1 MSGIQRDL
9 KAVLDS
15 KIGKGKVLL
24 LIGPRQVGK
33 TTLLKNILESV
44 STEKK
49 VQFWN
54 CDESDV
60 RQFLSE
66 ANSAKLKSFVGNSD
80 FIVIDEAQRVKD
92 IGLTIK
98 LLHDSFPN
106 VQLAVTGSSSIDLG
120 FNTNPKNGRV
130 KALSKACLDRTYLSN
145 SINEPLTGR
154 KFEYNLFPFST
165 NELVNHT
172 SMLEEMRLLKNRLV
186 YGFYPDV
193 VNNPGEE
200 KEILTNIVNSYLYKD
215 VFEFQDIRKSSAIE
229 KLVQALALQVG
240 SEVSFN
246 ELGNLLGID
255 TVTVQRYVDLL
266 EKAYVIF
273 HIRSYSRNV
282 RNELKKSIKIYF
294 YDNGVRNSVISNFS
308 PVDLRSDIGALWENF
323 LISERIK
330 NNAYHNKNA
339 KYYFWR
345 TTQKQE
351 IDFIEEVDQNLF
363 AYEFK
368 YNPKKANSKCPLTF
382 SNNYP
387 NVPFDVITSEN
398 YMDFVVNRE

>member
-1 MSGIQRDL
+1 MNGIERDL

-33 TTLLKNILESV
+33 TTLLKNILTSI
-44 STEKK
+44 SSEKK

-106 VQLAVTGSSSIDLG
+106 VQLAVTGSSS
-120 FNTNPKNGRV
+120 
-130 KALSKACLDRTYLSN
+130 LDLSN

-215 VFEFQDIRKSSAIE
+215 VFEFQDIRKSSVIE

-266 EKAYVIF
+266 EKSYVIF
-273 HIRSYSRNV
+273 HIRSFSRNV

-308 PVDLRSDIGALWENF
+308 PVELRSDIGALWENF

-330 NNAYHNKNA
+330 NNAYHNKHA

-368 YNPKKANSKCPLTF
+368 YNPKKVNSKCPVTF

-387 NVPFDVITSEN
+387 NVPFEVITSEN
-398 YMDFVVNRE
+398 YMDFVVHEE

>member
-33 TTLLKNILESV
+33 TTLLKNMIESV

-106 VQLAVTGSSSIDLG
+106 VQLAVTGSSS
-120 FNTNPKNGRV
+120 
-130 KALSKACLDRTYLSN
+130 LDLSN

-154 KFEYNLFPFST
+154 KFEYNLFPFSI

-172 SMLEEMRLLKNRLV
+172 SMLEEMRQLQNRLV

-215 VFEFQDIRKSSAIE
+215 VFEFQDIRKSSVIE

-255 TVTVQRYVDLL
+255 TATVQRYVDLL

-273 HIRSYSRNV
+273 HIRSFSRNV

-308 PVDLRSDIGALWENF
+308 PIELRSDIGALWENF

-330 NNAYHNKNA
+330 NNAYHNKHA

-345 TTQKQE
+345 TTQKQK
-351 IDFIEEVDQNLF
+351 IDFIEEAEQNLF

-368 YNPKKANSKCPLTF
+368 YNPKKVNSKCPVTF

-398 YMDFVVNRE
+398 YMDFVVNKE

>member
-1 MSGIQRDL
+1 MIIFIKYYNIYVMNGIERDL

-33 TTLLKNILESV
+33 TTLLKNILTSI
-44 STEKK
+44 SSEKK

-106 VQLAVTGSSSIDLG
+106 VQLAVTGSSS
-120 FNTNPKNGRV
+120 
-130 KALSKACLDRTYLSN
+130 LDLSN

-215 VFEFQDIRKSSAIE
+215 VFEFQDIRKSSVIE

-266 EKAYVIF
+266 EKSYVIF
-273 HIRSYSRNV
+273 HIRSFSRNV

-308 PVDLRSDIGALWENF
+308 PVELRSDIGALWENF

-330 NNAYHNKNA
+330 NNAYHNKHA

-363 AYEFK
+363 AYEIK
-368 YNPKKANSKCPLTF
+368 YNPKKVNSKCPVTF

-398 YMDFVVNRE
+398 YMDFVVHEE

>member
-1 MSGIQRDL
+1 MIIFIKYYNIFAMNGIERDL

-33 TTLLKNILESV
+33 TTLLKNILTSI
-44 STEKK
+44 SSEKK

-98 LLHDSFPN
+98 LLHDSFQN
-106 VQLAVTGSSSIDLG
+106 VQLAVTGSSS
-120 FNTNPKNGRV
+120 
-130 KALSKACLDRTYLSN
+130 LDLSN

-172 SMLEEMRLLKNRLV
+172 SILEEMRLLKNRLV

-215 VFEFQDIRKSSAIE
+215 LFEFQDIRKSSVIE

-273 HIRSYSRNV
+273 HIRSFSRNV

-308 PVDLRSDIGALWENF
+308 PVELRSDIGALWENF

-330 NNAYHNKNA
+330 NNAYHNKHA

-368 YNPKKANSKCPLTF
+368 YNPKKVNSKCPVTF

-398 YMDFVVNRE
+398 YMDFVVHKE

>member
-1 MSGIQRDL
+1 MSEIQRDL

-33 TTLLKNILESV
+33 TTLLKNILTSV
-44 STEKK
+44 SSEKK

-106 VQLAVTGSSSIDLG
+106 VQLAVTGSSS
-120 FNTNPKNGRV
+120 
-130 KALSKACLDRTYLSN
+130 LDLSN

-215 VFEFQDIRKSSAIE
+215 VFEFQDIRKSSVIE

-273 HIRSYSRNV
+273 HIRSFSRNV

-308 PVDLRSDIGALWENF
+308 PVELRSDIGALWENF

-330 NNAYHNKNA
+330 NNAYHNKHA

-351 IDFIEEVDQNLF
+351 IDFIEEVDLNLF

-398 YMDFVVNRE
+398 YMDFVVNKE

>member
-1 MSGIQRDL
+1 MNGIQRDL
-9 KAVLDS
+9 KTVLDS

-33 TTLLKNILESV
+33 TTLLKNMLESV

-66 ANSAKLKSFVGNSD
+66 ANSAKLKSFIGNSD

-106 VQLAVTGSSSIDLG
+106 VQLAVTGSSS
-120 FNTNPKNGRV
+120 
-130 KALSKACLDRTYLSN
+130 LDLSN

-154 KFEYNLFPFST
+154 KFEYNLFPFSI

-172 SMLEEMRLLKNRLV
+172 SMLEEMRQLQNRLV

-215 VFEFQDIRKSSAIE
+215 VFEFQDIRKSSVIE

-255 TVTVQRYVDLL
+255 TATVQRYVDLL

-273 HIRSYSRNV
+273 HIRSFSRNV

-308 PVDLRSDIGALWENF
+308 PIELRSDIGALWENF

-330 NNAYHNKNA
+330 NNAYHNKHA

-351 IDFIEEVDQNLF
+351 IDFIEEAEQNLF

-368 YNPKKANSKCPLTF
+368 YNPKKVNSKCPVTF

-398 YMDFVVNRE
+398 YMDFVVNKE

>member
-1 MSGIQRDL
+1 MNEIERDL
-9 KAVLDS
+9 KVVLDS

-33 TTLLKNILESV
+33 TTLLKNILTSI
-44 STEKK
+44 SSEKK

-106 VQLAVTGSSSIDLG
+106 VQLAVTGSSS
-120 FNTNPKNGRV
+120 
-130 KALSKACLDRTYLSN
+130 LDLSN

-215 VFEFQDIRKSSAIE
+215 VFEFQDIRKSSVIE

-273 HIRSYSRNV
+273 HIRSFSRNV

-308 PVDLRSDIGALWENF
+308 PVELRSDIGALWENF
-323 LISERIK
+323 LISEKIK
-330 NNAYHNKNA
+330 NNAYHNKHA

-363 AYEFK
+363 AYEIK
-368 YNPKKANSKCPLTF
+368 YNPKKVNSKCPVTF

-398 YMDFVVNRE
+398 YMDFVVHEE

>member
-1 MSGIQRDL
+1 MNGIERDL
-9 KAVLDS
+9 KAVLES

-33 TTLLKNILESV
+33 TTLLKNILTSI
-44 STEKK
+44 SSKKK

-98 LLHDSFPN
+98 ILHDSFPN
-106 VQLAVTGSSSIDLG
+106 VQLAVTGSSS
-120 FNTNPKNGRV
+120 
-130 KALSKACLDRTYLSN
+130 LDLSN

-215 VFEFQDIRKSSAIE
+215 VFEFQDIRKSSVIE
-229 KLVQALALQVG
+229 KLVQVLALQVG

-255 TVTVQRYVDLL
+255 TVTVQRYVFLL

-273 HIRSYSRNV
+273 HIRSFSRNV

-351 IDFIEEVDQNLF
+351 INFIEEVDQNLF

-368 YNPKKANSKCPLTF
+368 YNPKKVNSKCPVTF

-387 NVPFDVITSEN
+387 NVPFDVITSES
-398 YMDFVVNRE
+398 YMDFVVHKE

>member
-33 TTLLKNILESV
+33 TTLLKNMIESV

-106 VQLAVTGSSSIDLG
+106 VQLAVTGSSS
-120 FNTNPKNGRV
+120 
-130 KALSKACLDRTYLSN
+130 LDLSN

-154 KFEYNLFPFST
+154 KFEYNLFPFSI

-172 SMLEEMRLLKNRLV
+172 SMLEEMRQLQNRLV

-215 VFEFQDIRKSSAIE
+215 VFEFQDIRKSSVIE

-273 HIRSYSRNV
+273 HIRSFSRNV

-308 PVDLRSDIGALWENF
+308 PIELRSDIGALWENF

-330 NNAYHNKNA
+330 NNAYHNKHA

-351 IDFIEEVDQNLF
+351 IDFIEEAEQNLF

-368 YNPKKANSKCPLTF
+368 YNPKKVNSKCPVTF

-398 YMDFVVNRE
+398 YMDFVVEK

>member
-1 MSGIQRDL
+1 MNEIERDL
-9 KAVLDS
+9 KVVLDS

-33 TTLLKNILESV
+33 TTLLKNILTSI
-44 STEKK
+44 SSEKK

-54 CDESDV
+54 CDESDA

-106 VQLAVTGSSSIDLG
+106 VQLAVTGSSS
-120 FNTNPKNGRV
+120 
-130 KALSKACLDRTYLSN
+130 LDLSN

-215 VFEFQDIRKSSAIE
+215 VFEFQDIRKSSVIE

-266 EKAYVIF
+266 EKSYVIF
-273 HIRSYSRNV
+273 HIRSFSRNV

-308 PVDLRSDIGALWENF
+308 PVELRSDIGALWENF

-330 NNAYHNKNA
+330 NNTYHNKHA

-368 YNPKKANSKCPLTF
+368 YNPKKVNSKCPVTF

-398 YMDFVVNRE
+398 YMDFVLHKE

>member
-1 MSGIQRDL
+1 MHGIERDL

-33 TTLLKNILESV
+33 TTLLKNILTSI
-44 STEKK
+44 SSEKK

-106 VQLAVTGSSSIDLG
+106 VQLAVTGSSS
-120 FNTNPKNGRV
+120 
-130 KALSKACLDRTYLSN
+130 LDLSN

-215 VFEFQDIRKSSAIE
+215 VFEFQDIRKSSVIE

-273 HIRSYSRNV
+273 HIRSFSRNV

-308 PVDLRSDIGALWENF
+308 PVELRSDIGALWENF
-323 LISERIK
+323 LISEKIK
-330 NNAYHNKNA
+330 NNAYHNKHA

-368 YNPKKANSKCPLTF
+368 YNPKKVNSKCPVTF

-387 NVPFDVITSEN
+387 NVPFEVITSEN
-398 YMDFVVNRE
+398 YMDFVVHEE

>member
-1 MSGIQRDL
+1 MRNISRDL
-9 KAVLDS
+9 KLILDS

-33 TTLLKNILESV
+33 TTLFKQMIKSLAP
-44 STEKK
+44 EKK

-60 RQFLSE
+60 RQFLSDG
-66 ANSAKLKSFVGNSD
+66 NLAKLKSFIGNSD
-80 FIVIDEAQRVKD
+80 FIIIDEAQRVKD

-98 LLHDSFPN
+98 LIHDNFTN
-106 VQLAVTGSSSIDLG
+106 VQLAVTGSSS
-120 FNTNPKNGRV
+120 
-130 KALSKACLDRTYLSN
+130 LDLSN
-145 SINEPLTGR
+145 TINEPLTGR

-165 NELVNHT
+165 NELVLNST
-172 SMLEEMRLLKNRLV
+172 MLEEAKQLQNRLI

-215 VFEFQDIRKSSAIE
+215 IFEFKEIRKSFVIE

-255 TVTVQRYVDLL
+255 TMTVQRYVDLL

-273 HIRSYSRNV
+273 HLRSYSKNV

-294 YDNGVRNSVISNFS
+294 YDNGVRNAVISNFS
-308 PVDLRSDIGALWENF
+308 PPDLRSDIGNLWENF

-330 NNAYHNKNA
+330 NNAYHNINA

-351 IDFIEEVDQNLF
+351 IDFIEETDGRFF

-368 YNPKKANSKCPLTF
+368 YNPKKTHIKCPLTF

-387 NVPFDVITSEN
+387 EIPFSVITKEN
-398 YMDFVVNRE
+398 YLDFITE

>member
-1 MSGIQRDL
+1 MNGIERDL

-33 TTLLKNILESV
+33 TTLLKNILTSI
-44 STEKK
+44 SSEKK

-106 VQLAVTGSSSIDLG
+106 VQLAVTGSSS
-120 FNTNPKNGRV
+120 
-130 KALSKACLDRTYLSN
+130 LDLSN

-215 VFEFQDIRKSSAIE
+215 LFEFQDIRKSSVIE

-273 HIRSYSRNV
+273 HIRSFSRNV

-308 PVDLRSDIGALWENF
+308 PVELRSDIGALWENF
-323 LISERIK
+323 LISEKIK
-330 NNAYHNKNA
+330 NNAYHNKHA

-368 YNPKKANSKCPLTF
+368 YNPKKVNSKCPVTF

-387 NVPFDVITSEN
+387 NVPFEVITSEN
-398 YMDFVVNRE
+398 YMDFVVHEE

>member
-1 MSGIQRDL
+1 MNGIERDL

-33 TTLLKNILESV
+33 TTLLKNILTSI
-44 STEKK
+44 SSEKK

-106 VQLAVTGSSSIDLG
+106 VQLAVTGSSS
-120 FNTNPKNGRV
+120 
-130 KALSKACLDRTYLSN
+130 LDLSN

-215 VFEFQDIRKSSAIE
+215 VFEFQDIRKSSVIG

-273 HIRSYSRNV
+273 HIRSFSRNV

-308 PVDLRSDIGALWENF
+308 PVELRSDIGALWENY
-323 LISERIK
+323 LISDRIK
-330 NNAYHNKNA
+330 NNAYHNKHA

-368 YNPKKANSKCPLTF
+368 YNPKKVNSKCPVTF

-398 YMDFVVNRE
+398 YMDFVVHEE

>member
-1 MSGIQRDL
+1 MIIFIKYYNIYAMNEIERDL
-9 KAVLDS
+9 KVVLDS

-33 TTLLKNILESV
+33 TTLLKNILTSI
-44 STEKK
+44 SSEKK

-106 VQLAVTGSSSIDLG
+106 VQLAVTGSSS
-120 FNTNPKNGRV
+120 
-130 KALSKACLDRTYLSN
+130 LDLSN

-215 VFEFQDIRKSSAIE
+215 VFEFQDIRKSSVIE

-266 EKAYVIF
+266 EKSYVIF
-273 HIRSYSRNV
+273 HIRSFSRNV

-308 PVDLRSDIGALWENF
+308 PVELRSDIGALWENF

-330 NNAYHNKNA
+330 NNAYHNKHA

-363 AYEFK
+363 AYEIK
-368 YNPKKANSKCPLTF
+368 YNPKKVNSKCPVTF

-398 YMDFVVNRE
+398 YMDFVVHEE

>member
-1 MSGIQRDL
+1 MNGIERDL
-9 KAVLDS
+9 KAVLES

-33 TTLLKNILESV
+33 TTLLKNILTSI
-44 STEKK
+44 SSEKK

-98 LLHDSFPN
+98 LLHDSFPS
-106 VQLAVTGSSSIDLG
+106 VQLAVTGSSS
-120 FNTNPKNGRV
+120 
-130 KALSKACLDRTYLSN
+130 LDLSN

-215 VFEFQDIRKSSAIE
+215 VFEFQDIRKSSVIE

-273 HIRSYSRNV
+273 HIRSFSRNV

-308 PVDLRSDIGALWENF
+308 PIELRSDIGALWENF

-330 NNAYHNKNA
+330 NNAYHNKHA

-368 YNPKKANSKCPLTF
+368 YNPKKVNSKCPVTF

-398 YMDFVVNRE
+398 YMDFVVNKE

>member
-1 MSGIQRDL
+1 MNGIERDL

-33 TTLLKNILESV
+33 TTLLKNILTSV
-44 STEKK
+44 SSEKK

-106 VQLAVTGSSSIDLG
+106 VQLAVTGSSS
-120 FNTNPKNGRV
+120 
-130 KALSKACLDRTYLSN
+130 LDLSN

-215 VFEFQDIRKSSAIE
+215 VFEFQDIRKSSVIE
-229 KLVQALALQVG
+229 KLVQALALQIG

-273 HIRSYSRNV
+273 HIRSFSRNV

-308 PVDLRSDIGALWENF
+308 PVELRSDIGALWENF

-330 NNAYHNKNA
+330 NNAYHNKHA

-351 IDFIEEVDQNLF
+351 IDFIEEAEQNLF

-398 YMDFVVNRE
+398 YMDFVVNKE

>member
-1 MSGIQRDL
+1 MNRIERDL

-33 TTLLKNILESV
+33 TTLLKNILTSV
-44 STEKK
+44 SSEKK

-106 VQLAVTGSSSIDLG
+106 VQLAVTGSSS
-120 FNTNPKNGRV
+120 
-130 KALSKACLDRTYLSN
+130 LDLSN

-215 VFEFQDIRKSSAIE
+215 VFEFQDIRKSSVIE

-273 HIRSYSRNV
+273 HIRSFSRNV

-308 PVDLRSDIGALWENF
+308 PVELRSDIGALWENF

-330 NNAYHNKNA
+330 NNAYHNKHA

-351 IDFIEEVDQNLF
+351 IDFIEEAEQNLF

-398 YMDFVVNRE
+398 YMDFVVNKE

>member
-1 MSGIQRDL
+1 MIIFIKYYNIFAMHGIERDL

-33 TTLLKNILESV
+33 TTLLKNILTSI
-44 STEKK
+44 SSEKK

-106 VQLAVTGSSSIDLG
+106 VQLAVTGSSS
-120 FNTNPKNGRV
+120 
-130 KALSKACLDRTYLSN
+130 LDLSN

-215 VFEFQDIRKSSAIE
+215 VFEFQDIRKSSVIE

-273 HIRSYSRNV
+273 HIRSFSRNV

-308 PVDLRSDIGALWENF
+308 PVELRSDIGALWENF

-330 NNAYHNKNA
+330 NNTYHNKHA

-368 YNPKKANSKCPLTF
+368 YNPKKVNSKCPVTF

-387 NVPFDVITSEN
+387 NVPFEVITSEN
-398 YMDFVVNRE
+398 YMDFVVHEE

>member
-1 MSGIQRDL
+1 MIIFIKYYNIFAMNGIERDL

-15 KIGKGKVLL
+15 KMGKGKVLL

-33 TTLLKNILESV
+33 TTLLKNILTSI
-44 STEKK
+44 SSEKK

-106 VQLAVTGSSSIDLG
+106 VQLAVTGSSS
-120 FNTNPKNGRV
+120 
-130 KALSKACLDRTYLSN
+130 LDLSN

-215 VFEFQDIRKSSAIE
+215 VFEFQDIRKSSVIE

-273 HIRSYSRNV
+273 HIRSFSRNV

-308 PVDLRSDIGALWENF
+308 PVELRSDIGALWENF
-323 LISERIK
+323 LISEKIK
-330 NNAYHNKNA
+330 NNAYHNKHA

-368 YNPKKANSKCPLTF
+368 YNPKKVNSKCPVTF

-387 NVPFDVITSEN
+387 NVPFEVITSEN
-398 YMDFVVNRE
+398 YMDFVVHEE

>member
-1 MSGIQRDL
+1 MNGIERDL
-9 KAVLDS
+9 KAVLES

-33 TTLLKNILESV
+33 TTLLKNILTSI
-44 STEKK
+44 SSEKK

-106 VQLAVTGSSSIDLG
+106 VQLAVTGSSS
-120 FNTNPKNGRV
+120 
-130 KALSKACLDRTYLSN
+130 LDLSN

-215 VFEFQDIRKSSAIE
+215 VFEFQDIRKSSVIE

-273 HIRSYSRNV
+273 HIRSFSRNV

-308 PVDLRSDIGALWENF
+308 PVELRSDIGALWENF
-323 LISERIK
+323 LISEKIK
-330 NNAYHNKNA
+330 NNAYHNKHA

-368 YNPKKANSKCPLTF
+368 YNPKKVNSKCPVTF

-398 YMDFVVNRE
+398 YMDFVVHKE

>member
-1 MSGIQRDL
+1 MLIIFIKYYNIYTMSEIQRDL

-33 TTLLKNILESV
+33 TTLLKNILTSV
-44 STEKK
+44 SSEKK

-106 VQLAVTGSSSIDLG
+106 VQLAVTGSSS
-120 FNTNPKNGRV
+120 
-130 KALSKACLDRTYLSN
+130 LDLSN

-215 VFEFQDIRKSSAIE
+215 VFEFQDIRKSSVIE

-273 HIRSYSRNV
+273 HIRSFSRNV

-308 PVDLRSDIGALWENF
+308 PIELRSDIGALWENF

-330 NNAYHNKNA
+330 NNAYHNKHA

-398 YMDFVVNRE
+398 YMDFVVNKE

>member
-9 KAVLDS
+9 QAVLES
-15 KIGKGKVLL
+15 KLGKGKVLL

-33 TTLLKNILESV
+33 TTLLQSMVHKLSPD
-44 STEKK
+44 KK
-49 VQFWN
+49 TQFWN

-66 ANSAKLKSFVGNSD
+66 ANSAKLKTLVGNAD
-80 FIVIDEAQRVKD
+80 FIVIDEVQRVKD
-92 IGLTIK
+92 IGLTLK
-98 LLHDSFPN
+98 LLHDSFPKI
-106 VQLAVTGSSSIDLG
+106 QLAVTGSSS
-120 FNTNPKNGRV
+120 
-130 KALSKACLDRTYLSN
+130 LDLSN
-145 SINEPLTGR
+145 SVNEPLTGR
-154 KFEYNLFPFST
+154 KFEYNLFSFST
-165 NELVNHT
+165 NELVQHT
-172 SMLEEMRLLKNRLV
+172 SLLEENRQLQNRLL

-193 VNNPGEE
+193 VNNPGDE

-215 VFEFQDIRKSSAIE
+215 VFEFQDIRKPAVIE

-255 TVTVQRYVDLL
+255 VQTVQRYVDLL

-273 HIRSYSRNV
+273 HLRSYSKNV
-282 RNELKKSIKIYF
+282 RNEVKKSIKIYF
-294 YDNGVRNSVISNFS
+294 YDNGVRNAVLSNFS
-308 PVDLRSDIGALWENF
+308 PWELRSDRGSLWENF
-323 LISERIK
+323 LISQRIK
-330 NNAYHNKNA
+330 NNLYHNRSY

-345 TTQKQE
+345 TTQRQE
-351 IDFIEEVDQNLF
+351 IDFIEEAENQLF

-368 YNPKKANSKCPLTF
+368 FSGKKARSKCPLTF

-387 NVPFDVITSEN
+387 DVPFSVVTQDT
-398 YMDFVVNRE
+398 YMDFITEL

>member
-1 MSGIQRDL
+1 MRNISRDL
-9 KAVLDS
+9 KLILDS

-33 TTLLKNILESV
+33 TTLFKQMIKSLAP
-44 STEKK
+44 EKK

-60 RQFLSE
+60 RQFLSDG
-66 ANSAKLKSFVGNSD
+66 NLAKLKSFIGNSD

-98 LLHDSFPN
+98 LIHDNFTN
-106 VQLAVTGSSSIDLG
+106 VQLAVTGSSS
-120 FNTNPKNGRV
+120 
-130 KALSKACLDRTYLSN
+130 LDLSN
-145 SINEPLTGR
+145 TINEPLTGR

-165 NELVNHT
+165 NELVLNST
-172 SMLEEMRLLKNRLV
+172 MLEEAKQLQNRLI

-215 VFEFQDIRKSSAIE
+215 IFEFKEIRKSFVIE

-255 TVTVQRYVDLL
+255 TMTVQRYVDLL

-273 HIRSYSRNV
+273 HLRSYSKNV

-294 YDNGVRNSVISNFS
+294 YDNGVRNAVISNFS
-308 PVDLRSDIGALWENF
+308 PPDLRSDIGNLWENF

-330 NNAYHNKNA
+330 NNAYHNINA

-351 IDFIEEVDQNLF
+351 IDFIEETDGRFF

-368 YNPKKANSKCPLTF
+368 YNPKKTCVKCPLTF

-387 NVPFDVITSEN
+387 EIPFSVITKEN
-398 YMDFVVNRE
+398 YLDFIIE

>member
-1 MSGIQRDL
+1 MITIRKYYNICTMNGIQRDL
-9 KAVLDS
+9 KTVLDS

-33 TTLLKNILESV
+33 TTLLKNMLESI

-66 ANSAKLKSFVGNSD
+66 ANSAKLKSFIGNSD

-106 VQLAVTGSSSIDLG
+106 VQLAVTGSSS
-120 FNTNPKNGRV
+120 
-130 KALSKACLDRTYLSN
+130 LDLSN

-172 SMLEEMRLLKNRLV
+172 SMLEEMRQLQNRLV

-215 VFEFQDIRKSSAIE
+215 VFEFQDIRKSSVIE

-255 TVTVQRYVDLL
+255 SITVQRYVDLL

-330 NNAYHNKNA
+330 NNAYHNKNT

-351 IDFIEEVDQNLF
+351 IDFIEEVEQNLF

-368 YNPKKANSKCPLTF
+368 YNPKKAKTKCPLTF

-387 NVPFDVITSEN
+387 NVPFNVITSEN
-398 YMDFVVNRE
+398 YMDFVLEK

>member
-1 MSGIQRDL
+1 MNEIERDL
-9 KAVLDS
+9 KVVLDS

-33 TTLLKNILESV
+33 TTLLKNILTSI
-44 STEKK
+44 SSEKK

-106 VQLAVTGSSSIDLG
+106 VQLAVTGSSS
-120 FNTNPKNGRV
+120 
-130 KALSKACLDRTYLSN
+130 LDLSN

-215 VFEFQDIRKSSAIE
+215 VFEFQDIRKSSVIE

-273 HIRSYSRNV
+273 HIRSFSRNV

-294 YDNGVRNSVISNFS
+294 YDNGVRKSVISNFS
-308 PVDLRSDIGALWENF
+308 PVELRSDIGTLWENF

-330 NNAYHNKNA
+330 NNTYHNKHA

-368 YNPKKANSKCPLTF
+368 YNPKKVNSKCPVTF

-398 YMDFVVNRE
+398 YMDFVLHKE

>member
-1 MSGIQRDL
+1 MLIIFVKYYNIYTMSEIQRDL

-33 TTLLKNILESV
+33 TTLLKNILTSV

-106 VQLAVTGSSSIDLG
+106 VQLAVTGSSS
-120 FNTNPKNGRV
+120 
-130 KALSKACLDRTYLSN
+130 LDLSN

-215 VFEFQDIRKSSAIE
+215 VFEFQDIRKSSVIE

-273 HIRSYSRNV
+273 HIRSFSRNV

-308 PVDLRSDIGALWENF
+308 PIELRSDIGALWENF

-330 NNAYHNKNA
+330 NNAYHNKHA

-351 IDFIEEVDQNLF
+351 IDFIEEAEQNLF

-398 YMDFVVNRE
+398 YMDFVVNKE

>member
-1 MSGIQRDL
+1 MNGIERDL

-33 TTLLKNILESV
+33 TTLLKNILTSV
-44 STEKK
+44 SSEKK

-106 VQLAVTGSSSIDLG
+106 VQLAVTGSSS
-120 FNTNPKNGRV
+120 
-130 KALSKACLDRTYLSN
+130 LDLSN

-215 VFEFQDIRKSSAIE
+215 VFEFQDIRKSSVIE

-273 HIRSYSRNV
+273 HIRSFSRNV

-330 NNAYHNKNA
+330 NNAYHNKHA

-351 IDFIEEVDQNLF
+351 IDFIEEVEQNLF

-398 YMDFVVNRE
+398 YMDFVVNKE